1 MQKYAL
7 ISVQANFLHTS
18 FLVVSLVCRLFEAFH
33 FCTQLIG
40 LSPLPVVCH
49 ILIKLVPYFIPLSY
63 HRGKYEGKVPRSDG
77 GEMDMPVCDMI
88 YVNG

>member
-18 FLVVSLVCRLFEAFH
+18 FLVVSLVCRLFAAFH

-40 LSPLPVVCH
+40 LFPLPIVCH
-49 ILIKLVPYFIPLSY
+49 TLLKLVPYFIPLSY

-77 GEMDMPVCDMI
+77 GEMDMSVCDII
-88 YVNG
+88 YVND